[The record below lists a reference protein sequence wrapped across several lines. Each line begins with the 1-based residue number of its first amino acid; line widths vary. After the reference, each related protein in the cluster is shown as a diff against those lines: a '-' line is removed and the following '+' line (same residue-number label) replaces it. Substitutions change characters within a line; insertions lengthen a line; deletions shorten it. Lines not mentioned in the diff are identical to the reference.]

1 MKYLIIKPDMG
12 YGGLVLGERPGLVAK
27 DDGGGAE
34 CLDGLKVLD
43 DAVPVSR
50 GVKFVHT
57 VLYIFSRNNLS
68 TSNQSQV
75 MQ

>member
-1 MKYLIIKPDMG
+1 MIYLIIKPDMG

-34 CLDGLKVLD
+34 CLDGLEVLD

-50 GVKFVHT
+50 A
-57 VLYIFSRNNLS
+57 
-68 TSNQSQV
+68 
-75 MQ
+75 